1 MNSIVLTKTVGINLL
16 MKPIKLFVTGL
27 LVLLLIS
34 CSEPQKVQQSNFVV
48 EKITASNNSAVAETY
63 SGKVSGYIE
72 NGIFIF
78 KGIPYAE
85 AERFMPPHLPEPWEG
100 IRSSRAY
107 GPVCPQGKRTGWYS
121 DEQAFAFDWDDGFA
135 DENCLRVNIW
145 TQGLKDS
152 KKRPVMVWLHGGA
165 YSAGSGQE
173 LPSYDGAELCKKGDV
188 VVVSLNHRLNVLGFL
203 DLSAFGE
210 KYASSGNVGLL
221 DLVAALEWVKNNI
234 GQFGGD
240 PSNVTIFGQSGGGG
254 KVSALMATPLAAGLF
269 HKAIVQSGSLLN
281 TMETKYSR
289 QIGLATLKELKL
301 QASQIEEL
309 ATVPYNK
316 LLEAGN
322 NAIRKI
328 EKDARAEGFNA
339 FLFGWAP
346 TVDGIILP
354 LQPGNPKAME
364 QSRGVPLLVGSTLHE
379 FTAST
384 YKPAIRNIDKSGAV
398 EEIEK
403 KYGERTGEFLTAFE
417 NAYPNYQPKDL
428 LDVDFLF
435 RPNVIKHAMLKY
447 GLQGAPVYT
456 YLFTWESP
464 VLDGIFRSTHCM
476 ELPFVFHNVTR
487 CNKMTG
493 GTKEAHILA
502 EKMSLAWLN
511 FAKTG
516 DPNTTDLPYWEPYSA
531 DNGAT
536 MIFNENCEM
545 KYHHDRNL
553 IEFVN
558 SFLLKVN

>member
-1 MNSIVLTKTVGINLL
+1 

-384 YKPAIRNIDKSGAV
+384 YNPAIRNIDKSGAV